1 MELLPEPQGCEDNR
15 RYSTSWHPGGKVTA
29 FGLCRS
35 LRCSGQDHM
44 CWQGALPAG
53 SCCSRRD
60 ISGLPLSEHQPR
72 RCLVKGGGEE
82 QEAFAQHLADTH
94 GRQELHRLLR

>member
-1 MELLPEPQGCEDNR
+1 MLWARPHVLAGCPASWELLQQKGHIWV
-15 RYSTSWHPGGKVTA
+15 TSS
-29 FGLCRS
+29 R
-35 LRCSGQDHM
+35 
-44 CWQGALPAG
+44 ALT
-53 SCCSRRD
+53 
-60 ISGLPLSEHQPR
+60 R